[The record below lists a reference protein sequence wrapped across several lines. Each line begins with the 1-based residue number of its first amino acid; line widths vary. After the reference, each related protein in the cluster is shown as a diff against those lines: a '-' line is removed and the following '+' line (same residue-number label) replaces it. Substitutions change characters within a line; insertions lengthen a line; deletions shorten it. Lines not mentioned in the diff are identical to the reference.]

1 MKILISNFKPHMVM
15 PESFVE
21 EMRKDYPNDFVVVC
35 DNKTEMM
42 RELPDADVL
51 FGLFFTQDMLDEA
64 PKIKWIQS
72 LSAGV
77 DQMPLK
83 SMAKRGILL
92 TNGRGIHKIHMT
104 EYAIASMIMMA
115 RNFHVMSKNQFN
127 KSYDRNVSQ
136 GQIHGSTVG
145 IIGLG
150 SIGNEIA
157 RISKFLGMKVL
168 AIKSSKVDTPDF
180 IDHAYSREDMVK
192 VFEESDYVIN
202 LLPSTKGTIKLID
215 KKYFSAMKD
224 TAVFINMGRGNTVN
238 EEDMIKVLQSK
249 SIKGVVTDVYNNE
262 PLADDSPLWD
272 MDNIIMTPHICGEN
286 PNYMKM
292 AYEIFK
298 KNLKVFASGE
308 GEMINKVDLNAG
320 Y

>member
-1 MKILISNFKPHMVM
+1 MVM
-15 PESFVE
+15 PEIFIE
-21 EMRKDYPNDFVVVC
+21 EMRSDYPSDSVVICND
-35 DNKTEMM
+35 NAELMN
-42 RELPDADVL
+42 ELPDADVL
-51 FGLFFTQDMLDEA
+51 FGLRFTQDMLDSA
-64 PKIKWIQS
+64 KQMKWVQS
-72 LSAGV
+72 LSAGI
-77 DQMPLK
+77 DQMPLEN
-83 SMAKRGILL
+83 MAKRGVLL

-115 RNFHVMSKNQFN
+115 RNFHVMSKNQF
-127 KSYDRNVSQ
+127 KGSYDRNVSQ
-136 GQIHGSTVG
+136 GQIHGATVG

-150 SIGNEIA
+150 SIGTEIA
-157 RISKFLGMKVL
+157 RISKLLGMKVL
-168 AIKSSKVDTPDF
+168 AIKSSKADTPDF
-180 IDHAYSREDMVK
+180 IDHAYPREDMVK

-224 TAVFINMGRGNTVN
+224 TAVFINMGRGTTVN
-238 EEDMIKVLQSK
+238 EEDMIKVLQSR

-262 PLADDSPLWD
+262 PLAEDSPLWK

-298 KNLKVFASGE
+298 KNLRVFASGQ
-308 GEMINKVDLNAG
+308 GEMINKVDMNKG